1 MKRGE
6 PRRNE
11 TFRSSAF
18 RTLCL
23 IIGVLTP
30 RRHLVSHLDATMF
43 GPMRLYQLKRLE
55 ILLFIAK
62 FLATEIPE
70 LINDFLS

>member
-30 RRHLVSHLDATMF
+30 QAPGQSLGQCV
-43 GPMRLYQLKRLE
+43 YQLKRLE

>member
-30 RRHLVSHLDATMF
+30 QAPGQSLGRDDVRGQCV
-43 GPMRLYQLKRLE
+43 YQLKRLE
-55 ILLFIAK
+55 ILLFTAK